1 VSLIAVK
8 SKGRLLLL
16 TSLTITSGSAWGW
29 DASVSSDLAIP
40 FVQGD
45 PVMSIGGSFTY
56 PFTKKYSLSLS
67 QGLAK
72 NFYVDSETQEFE
84 LSDSV
89 ISFNIFPRTLIPKVG
104 WTLRI
109 MATLPLS
116 NSSQI
121 NEIYSKPEARWTAAY
136 PLTETFSFAFNAF
149 IRYTWSRY
157 DSTKTQDGSGGVPLP
172 EISGGLGHSGNWSFY
187 PEWTLSYGAN
197 YSEIKYH
204 TITYEGPGDP
214 PINSQPDQAYS
225 LSVSVSWSVTPVDT
239 LTTAYSYG
247 GILLQPGLDDYVL
260 YDEEESRWAI
270 GYVRSF
276 P

>member
-1 VSLIAVK
+1 MKERV
-8 SKGRLLLL
+8 LLL
-16 TSLTITSGSAWGW
+16 TLTITSSSAWGW
-29 DASVSSDLAIP
+29 DASLSSDLTIP

-45 PVMSIGGSFTY
+45 PMLSFGASLTY

-67 QGLAK
+67 QGLEK
-72 NFYVDSETQEFE
+72 NLYIDSETREFE
-84 LSDSV
+84 WSDSV
-89 ISFNIFPRTLIPKVG
+89 LSFNIFPRSLIPKVG

-121 NEIYSKPEARWTAAY
+121 HEVYSKPEARWTAAY
-136 PLTETFSFAFNAF
+136 PLTESLSLGFNAF

-157 DSTKTQDGSGGVPLP
+157 DSTKPEDGSGGVPLP
-172 EISGGLGHSGNWSFY
+172 ELSGGLGHSGNWSFL
-187 PEWTLSYGAN
+187 PEWTLSYGVN

-204 TITYEGPGDP
+204 TITYEGAGDP
-214 PINSQPDQAYS
+214 PINSQADQAYS
-225 LSVSVSWSVTPVDT
+225 VSMSVSWSVTPVDT
-239 LTTAYSYG
+239 LTSAYSYG

-260 YDEEESRWAI
+260 YDKEESRWAI
-270 GYVRSF
+270 AYVRSF